1 MTKKELVDKIVGLLK
16 ADFDLS
22 FLLKLEKAE
31 IETLVAAV
39 RASEDKQEG

>member
-1 MTKKELVDKIVGLLK
+1 VTKEELVDKILELLK

-22 FLLKLEKAE
+22 FLLKLEKVE

-39 RASEDKQEG
+39 RSSKDK

>member
-1 MTKKELVDKIVGLLK
+1 VTKEKLVGKIVELLK

-39 RASEDKQEG
+39 RASKDK